1 MRDGR
6 LSRIE
11 AIIERQ
17 QRMPPEGDDDRLL
30 LDGKNGRLG
39 FFGACWTIGDSLAL
53 SPLSD
58 SLLVD
63 AVAPGERSQ
72 ALLMG
77 WTAPA
82 TASSS

>member
-1 MRDGR
+1 
-6 LSRIE
+6 
-11 AIIERQ
+11 
-17 QRMPPEGDDDRLL
+17 MPPEGDDDRLL

-39 FFGACWTIGDSLAL
+39 FFGACWTIGDGLAL

-72 ALLMG
+72 ALLDG
-77 WTAPA
+77 AR